1 MVQKITCNIKSLYYY
16 SFPSFNLQIIHQIL
30 QAHKRLCSSLPMLT
44 SISSPSIAPSVVAI
58 IEGPCVVNGL
68 GPLYT
73 SDQGPG
79 QIILLVTALGQEP

>member
-1 MVQKITCNIKSLYYY
+1 M
-16 SFPSFNLQIIHQIL
+16 
-30 QAHKRLCSSLPMLT
+30 AGR
-44 SISSPSIAPSVVAI
+44 
-58 IEGPCVVNGL
+58 EL

>member
-1 MVQKITCNIKSLYYY
+1 
-16 SFPSFNLQIIHQIL
+16 LQMYIH
-30 QAHKRLCSSLPMLT
+30 H
-44 SISSPSIAPSVVAI
+44 
-58 IEGPCVVNGL
+58 L

>member
-1 MVQKITCNIKSLYYY
+1 MFKVDKKDFSPEPKADNRVLKGKKTIFLSTNGMCL
-16 SFPSFNLQIIHQIL
+16 
-30 QAHKRLCSSLPMLT
+30 
-44 SISSPSIAPSVVAI
+44 SIFLFLS
-58 IEGPCVVNGL
+58 EL

>member
-1 MVQKITCNIKSLYYY
+1 MDEKMTWNPTYPKMDKVSWSPLKSGET
-16 SFPSFNLQIIHQIL
+16 
-30 QAHKRLCSSLPMLT
+30 T
-44 SISSPSIAPSVVAI
+44 S
-58 IEGPCVVNGL
+58 

>member
-1 MVQKITCNIKSLYYY
+1 VCTRKFRGIEIATGLGEGCHREVGIQQSSTIHLAHTYYM
-16 SFPSFNLQIIHQIL
+16 SD
-30 QAHKRLCSSLPMLT
+30 
-44 SISSPSIAPSVVAI
+44 
-58 IEGPCVVNGL
+58 L